1 MTVLQGAND
10 AVAAEACVLHIKNM
24 VCRRCIMVVTE
35 ALTRIG
41 LVPLHV
47 ELGEAV
53 LRDPVSPQSRSAIKE
68 ALEEYGFELI
78 DDKRTRLVE
87 QIKLAVIEL
96 ARKEGGQ
103 SAINLSD
110 FIAERMHRD
119 YGSLSKL
126 FSEVNG
132 ISVERYFILQ
142 KIERVKELLV
152 YDELSISQIADR
164 LNYSSAAHL
173 SSQFRNVTGMS
184 PSQFK
189 QLKGSRLRP
198 LDEI

>member
-1 MTVLQGAND
+1 MTVPQSAGD

-53 LRDPVSPQSRSAIKE
+53 LRDPVSPQSRPAIKE
-68 ALEEYGFELI
+68 AIEEYGFELI

-87 QIKLAVIEL
+87 QIKLSVIEL
-96 ARKEGGQ
+96 ARKEGAQ
-103 SAINLSD
+103 PAINLSD
-110 FIAERMHRD
+110 FLAERMHRD